1 MTFNLGVIVER
12 LGGVEDGHAELMGW
26 IDHWLSSFEGAAS

>member
-12 LGGVEDGHAELMGW
+12 LGGIDTGHEALINW
-26 IDHWLSSFEGAAS
+26 IDQWISR